1 MWEGVNAHVGTVA
14 SAIWVNRL
22 GWPQA
27 IGFIDIDGTSCV
39 DVVREPVALAG
50 APASAL
56 QGGRR

>member
-39 DVVREPVALAG
+39 SP
-50 APASAL
+50 
-56 QGGRR
+56 

>member
-39 DVVREPVALAG
+39 SPSPSR
-50 APASAL
+50 AL
-56 QGGRR
+56 QRALYREDADEG